1 MYDRGRAAR
10 REVRHGRGSGSLRG
24 RMSSRTPHTTD
35 ESDGPGRDEPAP
47 GPASD
52 PDALDR
58 AAARHEV
65 EAELDELGDPET
77 APGLPST
84 TLAAVGARAD
94 RAVAR
99 ARPMRPDRPLVGEL
113 LRLGWPVM
121 LGQVLVSVAGL
132 VDRAMIGRLDAGMG
146 SAVPLAAVGY
156 ATQFF
161 SLIQSA
167 LFAVGL
173 ACVALMA
180 RAIGAGDP
188 RRARDCLAA
197 SLQVAIGV
205 TLVFTAVMLAAPE
218 TLLALLGAR
227 PEVIDSALVYLR
239 LVVGSSVL
247 LAITLTLDSALRAD
261 RNTRTPMIIGF
272 AVTAVKLLL
281 NWVLIFGTLGAP
293 RLGLAGA
300 GWATVASQLVGLAIY
315 LVLMARLPAT
325 APTAVRWRTLL
336 RPHAVIGQVIRV
348 AAPGV
353 AERVVLNLGLL
364 SYFWVLSSYYGTVAV
379 AAYSVGVPLLSF
391 SWIPGNGYAQACATL
406 VGQRLGARDREGA
419 RRAGVQAA
427 LLAVGTA
434 IPLAV
439 LFGVLRFPLAELF
452 TSDRVVIEALGPFM
466 LALALGQPFLQL
478 HFTLGG
484 AHRGAGD
491 TVTPLVA
498 ATVGNWLFRVPMAC
512 VCAIVLQADVV
523 FVWYAL
529 IVDHLS
535 RAVILG
541 LSFRRG
547 RWMTRLE

>member
-1 MYDRGRAAR
+1 MSR
-10 REVRHGRGSGSLRG
+10 RKPR
-24 RMSSRTPHTTD
+24 TTD
-35 ESDGPGRDEPAP
+35 EGKGRTPAP
-47 GPASD
+47 SAGD
-52 PDALDR
+52 PGARER
-58 AAARHEV
+58 AAARHVV
-65 EAELDELGDPET
+65 EADIEELGDPET
-77 APGLPST
+77 APGLPAT
-84 TLAAVGARAD
+84 TLAAAGARTD
-94 RAVAR
+94 RSARR
-99 ARPMRPDRPLVGEL
+99 ARPRPIGPDRSLVGEL

-121 LGQVLVSVAGL
+121 LGQALVSIAGL
-132 VDRAMIGRLDAGMG
+132 VDRAMIGRLDGGMG

-188 RRARDCLAA
+188 QRARDCLAA

-205 TLVFTAVMLAAPE
+205 TLTLTVGMLAAPE
-218 TLLALLGAR
+218 RLLTFLGAQ
-227 PEVIDSALVYLR
+227 PDVIDSALVYLR

-247 LAITLTLDSALRAD
+247 LAVTLTLDSALRAD

-272 AVTAVKLLL
+272 VVTAVKLAL
-281 NWVLIFGTLGAP
+281 NGVLIFGALGAP

-300 GWATVASQLVGLAIY
+300 GWATVASQLVGVAIY
-315 LVLMARLPAT
+315 VVLIARVPAT
-325 APTAVRWRTLL
+325 APTALQWRALL

-391 SWIPGNGYAQACATL
+391 SWIPGNAYAQACATL
-406 VGQRLGARDREGA
+406 VGQRLGARDGA
-419 RRAGVQAA
+419 GAWRAGVQAA
-427 LLAVGTA
+427 LLALCTA
-434 IPLAV
+434 IPLAA
-439 LFGVLRFPLAELF
+439 LFGALRFPLAELF
-452 TSDRVVIEALGPFM
+452 TSDRVVIEAMGPFM

-491 TVTPLVA
+491 TMTPLVA
-498 ATVGNWLFRVPMAC
+498 AAVGNWVFRVPIAC
-512 VCAIVLQADVV
+512 FCAIVLHADVV

-529 IVDHLS
+529 IFDHLS

-547 RWMTRLE
+547 KWMTTLE